1 MSTLR
6 PNTFL
11 IGSMKAGTT
20 YLSELLAAHPEIFM
34 SSPREPCHFADPKVL
49 RRVWPWAWRQG
60 YWRSAERYLA
70 LFEGAAGKRVLAE
83 GSTVYSQAHLFTGV
97 PERILAMSPDA
108 KFIYLIRDPL
118 ERAISHYWHR
128 VNWWG
133 ERRSPVQALC
143 EDSHYLNTSHY
154 AYQLRAYL
162 RCVPRERIH
171 VLTLEDLVSDP
182 LPQLAALFGWL
193 GVDPTF
199 RPPLGD
205 AFTNST
211 PTTVEMARGLGLLHS
226 LRRSSFNAWPWGP
239 PWLRKALVKFAVRE
253 VRPAEVPLEDVAA
266 YLRPIQLRQ
275 TEELSELLGRTFPR
289 WTTLLAGTA
298 AKPSSPAAALP
309 AHGSN

>member
-1 MSTLR
+1 MPAAT

-20 YLSELLAAHPEIFM
+20 YLSELLATHPEIFM
-34 SSPREPCHFADPKVL
+34 SAPREPCHFADPKVL

-70 LFEGAAGKRVLAE
+70 LFDGADSQKVLAE
-83 GSTVYSQAHLFTGV
+83 GSTVYSQAPLFAQV
-97 PERILAMSPDA
+97 PERILAMRSDA

-118 ERAISHYWHR
+118 ERAISHYWHS

-133 ERRSPVQALC
+133 ERRSLGRALR
-143 EDSHYLNTSHY
+143 EDQNYLNTSDY

-162 RCVPRERIH
+162 QHVPLERIY
-171 VLTLEDLVSDP
+171 VLTLEELVSDP

-193 GVDPTF
+193 GVEPTF

-205 AFTNST
+205 ALTNPT
-211 PTTVEMARGLGLLHS
+211 PQTVEMARGFGLLNQI
-226 LRRSSFNAWPWGP
+226 RRSPFNARPWGP
-239 PWLRKALVKFAVRE
+239 APMRKALVKFAVRE
-253 VRPAEVPLEDVAA
+253 VRPADVPLEEVAA

-275 TEELSELLGRTFPR
+275 TEELGRLLGRTFPR
-289 WTTLLAGTA
+289 WTTLYADGAG
-298 AKPSSPAAALP
+298 
-309 AHGSN
+309 